1 MQLKVGPI
9 KKITK
14 TAAPVTAQPR
24 IAAAVAAEKVSVSTA
39 EPLVKLRDN
48 VKDKL
53 SMLKHIKVD
62 SAALKVAV
70 KKLDDKAKRV
80 PLKDT
85 AQVSRHSPPP
95 LNFLTPTVFLLF
107 SQNCTLYV
115 GHLPHGLLEEQLKTY
130 YS

>member
-1 MQLKVGPI
+1 MQLKVGPT
-9 KKITK
+9 KKIAK
-14 TAAPVTAQPR
+14 IPAVSQPRVTAAIIEKT
-24 IAAAVAAEKVSVSTA
+24 IAAEKASVPST

-80 PLKDT
+80 PLKET
-85 AQVSRHSPPP
+85 PQVNYQPLYISSYEQPP
-95 LNFLTPTVFLLF
+95 LLRTARSTLVIFLTVF
-107 SQNCTLYV
+107 SR
-115 GHLPHGLLEEQLKTY
+115 
-130 YS
+130 SS